1 MRRTLADWLE
11 YQQRIHPH
19 AMDFT
24 LGRIRTVLDRLGLL
38 RPRATVVTVA
48 GTNGKGST
56 TAMLDAV
63 LRAGGQRVGL
73 YTSPHLVRYEE
84 RIRIDGREIRP
95 ERLVDAFER
104 IEIARGD
111 VTLTFFEYATA
122 AALLAFA
129 DEGVDAMVLEVGLGG
144 RLDAVNAIDPDV
156 AVVVSIGL
164 DHCEYLGTTLE
175 QIGREKAGIFR
186 GGRPAIFGSLEMPE
200 SIATRAAETGARL
213 ERLGRDFF
221 AERSTGGASSSH
233 AQPGAGT
240 AADAGAATDAEQGA
254 DATWTWRRG
263 AKRLES
269 LPAPALQGEVQY
281 SNAATA
287 LAALDS
293 IGALPARDAVAAGLR
308 DVRLAGRFQRIDG
321 PVEWIFD
328 VSHNAHAAAVLAR
341 NVSSSPTRG
350 RTWWI
355 VGILRDKDAAAIVRE
370 LVRAVRP
377 DDAWCAVGLTGER
390 GTTAADLGR
399 VLERELGRPV
409 STAEDVQAGCAWA
422 ASHAVPGD
430 RILVFGSFH
439 TVGPALEWHRLYSAA
454 PR

>member
-24 LGRIRTVLDRLGLL
+24 LDRIRSVLDRLGLL
-38 RPRATVVTVA
+38 RPAATVVTVG

-56 TAMLDAV
+56 TAILDAV
-63 LRAGGQRVGL
+63 LRAGGRRVGL

-84 RIRIDGREIRP
+84 RIRIDGREIDAD
-95 ERLVDAFER
+95 RLVDAFER
-104 IEIARGD
+104 IERARGD

-122 AALLAFA
+122 AGLLAFA
-129 DEGVDAMVLEVGLGG
+129 DARVDAIVLEVGLGG
-144 RLDAVNAIDPDV
+144 RLDAVNTIDADV

-186 GGRPAIFGSLEMPE
+186 AGRPAIFGSLAMPA
-200 SIATRAAETGARL
+200 SIAHCAAECGARL
-213 ERLGRDFF
+213 ERLGHEFHVDRPT
-221 AERSTGGASSSH
+221 R
-233 AQPGAGT
+233 
-240 AADAGAATDAEQGA
+240 DAGPGGE
-254 DATWTWRRG
+254 WTWRRG
-263 AKRLES
+263 ATVLDA
-269 LPAPALQGEVQY
+269 LPAPALHGDVQY
-281 SNAATA
+281 ANAATA

-293 IGALPARDAVAAGLR
+293 IGALPGREEIAAGLR
-308 DVRLAGRFQRIDG
+308 DVRLAGRFQRVAG

-328 VSHNAHAAAVLAR
+328 VSHNAHAAIELAR
-341 NVSSSPTRG
+341 NVRSSPARG

-355 VGILRDKDAAAIVRE
+355 AGMLRDKDAAAVARE
-370 LVRAVRP
+370 LALAARA
-377 DDAWCAVGLTGER
+377 DDAWCAVGLAGDR
-390 GTTAADLGR
+390 GTTAAELGAVLEGVLGR
-399 VLERELGRPV
+399 SV
-409 STAEDVQAGCAWA
+409 STAIDVDAGCAWA
-422 ASHAVPGD
+422 AAHAVPGD
-430 RILVFGSFH
+430 RVLVFGSFH